1 MSYLTDLSD
10 LISNNKLD
18 MCNESDRVF
27 VMQQLGINKTKLKH
41 GLKFLN
47 IPVRQDKIRIQTLTD
62 ELFQIYKTRGL
73 TSKDTL
79 PLRERMEFAH
89 KYQITDAS
97 VCHCLNKVKKQ
108 LKSNEFKSEPKNHDG
123 ITIVRFG

>member
-1 MSYLTDLSD
+1 MTYLTDLSD
-10 LISNNKLD
+10 LITSQELD
-18 MCNESDRVF
+18 MCKEEDRAF
-27 VMQQLGINKTKLKH
+27 AMQQLGINKTKLKH

-47 IPVRQDKIRIQTLTD
+47 ISTRQNRIRIQTLTD
-62 ELFQIYKTRGL
+62 ELLQIYQTRGL

-79 PLRERMEFAH
+79 PLRERMEFSH

-97 VCHCLNKVKKQ
+97 VCHCLNKVKKK
-108 LKSNEFKSEPKNHDG
+108 LKSNEIKSERKNHDG

>member
-18 MCNESDRVF
+18 MSKEDDRAF

-47 IPVRQDKIRIQTLTD
+47 IPTRPDKIRIQTLTD
-62 ELFQIYKTRGL
+62 ELLQIYQTRGL

-79 PLRERMEFAH
+79 PLRERMDFAF
-89 KYQITDAS
+89 KYHITDAS

-108 LKSNEFKSEPKNHDG
+108 LKSNEFKLEHKIQNG
-123 ITIVRFG
+123 ITIVRFR